1 MAHQRIT
8 AIKKFGKR
16 VQGESGMMAPS
27 YGPNFPA
34 ILNTTRQAVLDH
46 LMGIDPTH
54 GAYFYNMRKPSEI
67 VGDPDR
73 YPGVPSHTVD
83 GPYISTTPYKYIVTY
98 GGPF

>member
-1 MAHQRIT
+1 
-8 AIKKFGKR
+8 
-16 VQGESGMMAPS
+16 
-27 YGPNFPA
+27 
-34 ILNTTRQAVLDH
+34 
-46 LMGIDPTH
+46 MGIDPTH

-83 GPYISTTPYKYIVTY
+83 GPYTSTTPYKYIVTY